1 VARAPR
7 RTLRCTLQIAI
18 AIALYLC
25 LFPPTTSERTTRGEL
40 VVLAPGATASQID
53 AAHGDVVALPGVE
66 VPRAIERVPDLA
78 TALRHHADA
87 RSLRIVGGGLPSR
100 DRDAARGLVAAFD
113 AAPLPHGIVELDASP
128 AVTAG
133 SLWRVQ
139 GRVEGTPNGR
149 VELRDPA
156 GAVAASAQ
164 LDGDGRFALTASA
177 KAAGPARFSLR
188 AFDAE
193 GERVDDID
201 VPLVVREGSALR
213 VLLFAGAPDAQL
225 KYLRRWAAD
234 AGLALDSRIG
244 LSEGVALTEGA
255 AKLDAASLA
264 NADLAIVDER
274 AWATLD
280 AVQKDALRA
289 AVRDGLGLLLRAT
302 GPLPDAIAQDWKAFG
317 FDVQAAETAHAVSLD
332 RVIGLADSRLTFT
345 PLPFAITASDTAPL
359 LRADDGT
366 PLALSRVVG
375 RGRVGIAWFTDEW
388 RVALAG
394 HRGAYATLWSGIVA
408 QLARARRGCA
418 RAARER
424 ARRRTRRV
432 LRSRRWRRR
441 RRCERPSYRLA
452 CRSQPLRRALR
463 RVLAARS
470 RLACARAPKRS
481 LVVLRARGRCRGGTH
496 ARERRT
502 RDARVAWHGCGCP
515 AGNARNAAVVLAV
528 FPGFP
533 RDDYAAVADGTCS
546 PLTHGGRSRRRLE
559 FATLRASASSGQWVA
574 TRENA
579 RLQRVPQDR

>member
-1 VARAPR
+1 MSAPSVVALVLALAMLFGVARTWRARMPR

-408 QLARARRGCA
+408 QLARAHGAGAPALPANARVGE
-418 RAARER
+418 RAAFCDLVDGDAVEDASGRHTALLVEANPSGARCAAFWPREAGWHALVRRSDRSSFFVR
-424 ARRRTRRV
+424 A
-432 LRSRRWRRR
+432 
-441 RRCERPSYRLA
+441 A
-452 CRSQPLRRALR
+452 
-463 RVLAARS
+463 
-470 RLACARAPKRS
+470 
-481 LVVLRARGRCRGGTH
+481 
-496 ARERRT
+496 
-502 RDARVAWHGCGCP
+502 D
-515 AGNARNAAVVLAV
+515 
-528 FPGFP
+528 
-533 RDDYAAVADGTCS
+533 AAVA
-546 PLTHGGRSRRRLE
+546 LT
-559 FATLRASASSGQWVA
+559 RASDARA
-574 TRENA
+574 TRACLA
-579 RLQRVPQDR
+579 RLRMPCRKRAKRRGRVGRFSWLSSR